1 MLYLTFPEDEY
12 VHVQYAYESQAKRNQ
27 FTCSELKIQSTH
39 GDFHNFV
46 KLSATMC
53 DESVCCTTG
62 VDW

>member
-1 MLYLTFPEDEY
+1 MVIDRYGTMLYLTFQFVNSEDDY
-12 VHVQYAYESQAKRNQ
+12 VHV
-27 FTCSELKIQSTH
+27 QSTH